1 MSQYGIQTQPNID
14 RQIEVNFQGKVFE
27 RFPVKTPIVN
37 LGDDLFTVIREN
49 ALPAFQPGDF
59 IVMSEKMVSIT
70 QRRVVHQSEVKV
82 SRLAKLICRYV
93 TKYPDDVGFEN
104 PLKMQVAIDQ
114 AGYLR
119 MLFAVAIGGV
129 MKFVFGKPGWFYII
143 AGNDVAAIDG
153 FNPIAVKP
161 FNEYAI
167 LSPAN
172 PDELCNRIEA
182 ELGIPAAVV
191 DASNITTHTLG
202 KSNGLKY
209 SSESLKQ
216 ILAGNPMGQGD
227 EQTPILLIRKRA
239 SH

>member
-1 MSQYGIQTQPNID
+1 MSEFGIQTTPNAD

-37 LGDDLFTVIREN
+37 IGDDLFKVIREN
-49 ALPAFQPGDF
+49 ALPSIQPGDF
-59 IVMSEKMVSIT
+59 LVMSEKMVSIS
-70 QRRVVHQSEVKV
+70 QNRVVHESQVKV
-82 SRLAKLICRYV
+82 TRLAQLICKYV

-104 PLKMQVAIDQ
+104 PKKMQVAIDQ
-114 AGYLR
+114 AGYFR

-167 LSPAN
+167 LSPAE
-172 PDELCNRIEA
+172 PDNLCNRIET
-182 ELGIPAAVV
+182 ELGIPAAIV

-202 KSNGLKY
+202 KSAGLKY
-209 SSESLKQ
+209 SAESLKQ

-227 EQTPILLIRKRA
+227 EQTPMLIIRKRL
-239 SH
+239 S